1 MKNKTVLVTG
11 AATGIGRS
19 TAELFAAMGYQVA
32 LGCNHSFAEGL
43 QFARSLSEM
52 GMSTMAVK
60 ADLRQPDQVEA
71 MFRQIES
78 VWGGVDILINNA
90 GCGYLGRMGETETA
104 VQTRMVDLNVRAMT
118 AMTNLVIP
126 YMPAGGRILNTSSI
140 ASFCPTPRMT
150 VYGASKAYVSS
161 FTVGLSEELKR
172 RDITVTAVCP
182 GPMKTEFLDVGS
194 ITGRSPA
201 FEYLPYC
208 DQVRVAAGALRA
220 AKAGRT
226 MYTPRLFYKFYR
238 LLAKVAPVKLMV
250 KFTKTRNV
258 MEL

>member
-1 MKNKTVLVTG
+1 MKTAIITG
-11 AATGIGRS
+11 ASSGLGR
-19 TAELFAAMGYQVA
+19 ELV
-32 LGCNHSFAEGL
+32 
-43 QFARSLSEM
+43 
-52 GMSTMAVK
+52 
-60 ADLRQPDQVEA
+60 
-71 MFRQIES
+71 RQIES
-78 VWGGVDILINNA
+78 VFPEIECCWLIARRENRLAALAQALPDRQVVCLPLDLCDPMSFMTLREKLAADQPEVSLLINNA
-90 GCGYLGRMGETETA
+90 GCGYLGNIGESETST
-104 VQTRMVDLNVRAMT
+104 QTRMVDLNVRALT
-118 AMTNLVIP
+118 AVTNLVVP
-126 YMPAGGRILNTSSI
+126 YMGSGGRILNVSSI
-140 ASFCPTPRMT
+140 AAFCPTPRMT

-250 KFTKTRNV
+250 KFTKT
-258 MEL
+258 

>member
-1 MKNKTVLVTG
+1 MSKTVWITG
-11 AATGIGRS
+11 ASSGIGREFARRYARLGFRLIL
-19 TAELFAAMGYQVA
+19 TARRTDRLEALAAELTAK
-32 LGCNHSFAEGL
+32 HSTFCRIL
-43 QFARSLSEM
+43 P
-52 GMSTMAVK
+52 
-60 ADLRQPDQVEA
+60 ADLEQESECARLCEA
-71 MFRQIES
+71 LADERI
-78 VWGGVDILINNA
+78 DIFINNA

-104 VQTRMVDLNVRAMT
+104 VQTRMVDLNVRAMP

-126 YMPAGGRILNTSSI
+126 YMPAGGRILTTSSI

-250 KFTKTRNV
+250 KFTKT
-258 MEL
+258 